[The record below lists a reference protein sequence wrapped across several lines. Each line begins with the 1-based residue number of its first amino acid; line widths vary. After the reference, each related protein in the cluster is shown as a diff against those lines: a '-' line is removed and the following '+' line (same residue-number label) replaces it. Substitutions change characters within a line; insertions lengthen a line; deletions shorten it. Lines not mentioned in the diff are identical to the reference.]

1 MNPQEK
7 ILIVDGNTA
16 ERRAL
21 HGDLLDAGFE
31 VADAESPEQGV
42 ALARVT
48 AFDLVLVHLPVL
60 ELGVKICGTLRSEIP
75 RAAMVVLAD
84 YDDPN
89 RKAEMLEG
97 GADQCLVKP
106 LHQPEFIA
114 RIRAA
119 LRRARNSTNQS
130 NAAITIGGIRL
141 DPGQRLAYRDGVPVR
156 LTPKEFTLLYHLM
169 SHAGLPMAHEALLK
183 AVWGEDHIGRVEY
196 LRIFMRQLRTK
207 LNDHI
212 NPQYLLTDSC
222 IGYHFVE
229 ADKAPSLSRPAI

>member
-1 MNPQEK
+1 VNPQDR
-7 ILIVDGNTA
+7 ILIIDGNIS

-42 ALARVT
+42 ALARIA
-48 AFDLVLVHLPVL
+48 AFDLVLVHLFVQ
-60 ELGVKICGTLRSEIP
+60 ELGAKICNTLRSEIP
-75 RAAMVVLAD
+75 RAAIVVLTD
-84 YDDPN
+84 YDNPN
-89 RKAEMLEG
+89 RKAEMLES
-97 GADQCLVKP
+97 GADQCLVNP
-106 LHQPEFIA
+106 LYLPEFIA

-141 DPGQRLAYRDGVPVR
+141 DPGQRLVYRDGVPVR

-169 SHAGLPMAHEALLK
+169 THAGLPIAHETLLK

-229 ADKAPSLSRPAI
+229 SDKAPSFGRQAV